1 MQAGLNPGA
10 LVNASISI
18 LGYKQESTVDA
29 QFGYWLASYLLD
41 GSVLPSSPNSPL
53 SLTVTSSYVAG
64 VLGTTANQ
72 GKNVTYTIT
81 VKNVGTTPLSI
92 IDIVFRVPTCLTGNP
107 NANMALVSQVAS
119 IDFDPSNGEIYI
131 WLSGLLAGA
140 SKTLTLNL

>member
-1 MQAGLNPGA
+1 M
-10 LVNASISI
+10 
-18 LGYKQESTVDA
+18 
-29 QFGYWLASYLLD
+29 LD

-107 NANMALVSQVAS
+107 NANMALVSQVES